1 MDDESTTSRSGPD
14 PTGRP
19 AAEPAGYDPAFLGVP
34 VPLPRPAGP
43 VPADPL
49 VELPSTH
56 FTVLLDPRRR
66 LAAATAVVV
75 DGARLRDLPR
85 SGDWRLD
92 PRVPEDQQAGEELYA
107 RNDLDR
113 GHLVR
118 RRDPVWGAP
127 EEAARAEADTFTYPN
142 AAPQAAAFNQSPDLW
157 LGLEDHV
164 LSSAEVHGSRL
175 AVLTGPVLAADDPPY
190 RGVQVPRLFWK
201 VVAWA
206 VPGPQG
212 LLLAAVAHVLDQT
225 PQLGAVD
232 LQAATAR
239 AAVADEAPPLGPFR
253 TFAVPV
259 EDVARLTGLDLG
271 PLAAADVL
279 ALPAAPPVAGPRGRW
294 SELRSLDDVALRR
307 QPADPASRRGSGG
320 AGRLG

>member
-1 MDDESTTSRSGPD
+1 MDDESATAPRSGSSRAGLPAD
-14 PTGRP
+14 PG
-19 AAEPAGYDPAFLGVP
+19 GYDPDFLGVA
-34 VPLPRPAGP
+34 VPLPRPE
-43 VPADPL
+43 DPDRRASL

-75 DGARLRDLPR
+75 DGTCLRDLRR

-92 PRVPEDQQAGEELYA
+92 PRVPAEQQAGEELYA

-118 RRDPVWGAP
+118 RRDPVWGSP

-142 AAPQAAAFNQSPDLW
+142 AAPQAAMFNQSRELW

-164 LSSAEVHGSRL
+164 LSYAEVLDLRL
-175 AVLTGPVLAADDPPY
+175 VVVTGPVLATDDPVY

-206 VPGPQG
+206 VPAPLGPR
-212 LLLAAVAHVLDQT
+212 LAAVAHVLDQT
-225 PQLGAVD
+225 PQLDAVD
-232 LQAATAR
+232 VRVAAAR
-239 AAVADEAPPLGPFR
+239 AALADEPPPLGPFR

-259 EDVARLTGLDLG
+259 EDVAGLTGLDLG
-271 PLAAADVL
+271 PLVAADVL
-279 ALPAAPPVAGPRGRW
+279 VLAARGPAPGRRGRW
-294 SELRSLDDVALRR
+294 NEVRSLDDVALGRS
-307 QPADPASRRGSGG
+307 ARGSGVRPASPG
-320 AGRLG
+320 